1 MANDP
6 YEVLGV
12 PRTASAIEIHAAY
25 RRLAAELR
33 PDGLRGDDASEARFR
48 EVDSAYEVLSDARR
62 RTEYDR
68 TGVIPPPTAFEA
80 PAEARPAGGAGAER
94 GAPDA
99 RDPAQAQSYEDLV
112 FPPLVAGVV
121 FLYFGY
127 VQALV
132 GISGDAL
139 YDLSVDVFRWMARIV
154 GIGLLLVAAAAY
166 ARQPFARML
175 DLAVSVVAAFG
186 CLVVGAIW
194 LAHSDSEGILILL
207 LAAVNAWSA
216 NSAWK
221 ARAAR

>member
-68 TGVIPPPTAFEA
+68 TGLIPPPTEFGARA
-80 PAEARPAGGAGAER
+80 DHRPATGPGAEPA
-94 GAPDA
+94 APDVQDQA
-99 RDPAQAQSYEDLV
+99 RVQTYDDLV
-112 FPPLVAGVV
+112 FPPLIAGVV

-127 VQALV
+127 VQAMV
-132 GISGDAL
+132 GVSGNAV

-154 GIGLLLVAAAAY
+154 GIGLLLVALAAY
-166 ARQPFARML
+166 TRQPFARVL
-175 DLAVSVVAAFG
+175 DLAVSVVAAVG
-186 CLVVGAIW
+186 CLAVGAIW
-194 LAHSDSEGILILL
+194 LAHSDLDGILILM

-216 NSAWK
+216 SSAWK
-221 ARAAR
+221 ARAGR